1 MNHKINL
8 SQSFVTLG
16 ILIIL
21 LAVFLVE
28 VFLGGSENTNVLM
41 KMGAMSNFAVVVG
54 QQWWRLFTA
63 QFLHIGV
70 MHLVSNAV
78 IIYYMGLYMEPLM
91 GHWRFLATY
100 LLAG

>member
-1 MNHKINL
+1 MNRKINL

-21 LAVFLVE
+21 VVVFLVE
-28 VFLGGSENTNVLM
+28 MFLGGSENVNVLM
-41 KMGAMSNFAVVVG
+41 KMGAMNNFAVVAG
-54 QQWWRLFTA
+54 HQWWRLFTA

-78 IIYYMGLYMEPLM
+78 IIYYMGQYMEPIM
-91 GHWRFLATY
+91 GQDRKSVV
-100 LLAG
+100 